1 MAKYKV
7 VLEREK
13 CIGAA
18 TCVASYPERW
28 ELQEDAKVDIKGEE
42 VKKDSENKEQVLWIT
57 EEELEKFKESA
68 EVCPVNVIHIYDEKG
83 NKII

>member
-18 TCVASYPERW
+18 TCVAAYPERW
-28 ELQEDAKVDIKGEE
+28 ELQEDAKVSIKGDN
-42 VKKDSENKEQVLWIT
+42 VKKENDLEIFWIT
-57 EEELEKFKESA
+57 EEELERFKESA

>member
-18 TCVASYPERW
+18 TCVAVYSERW
-28 ELQEDAKVDIKGEE
+28 ELQEDAKVSIKAEE
-42 VKKDSENKEQVLWIT
+42 VIKDGDNEIFWIN

>member
-18 TCVASYPERW
+18 TCVAVYPEKW
-28 ELQEDAKVDIKGEE
+28 ELQEDAKVSLKDDN
-42 VKKDSENKEQVLWIT
+42 VKKESDNEILWIT
-57 EEELEKFKESA
+57 EDELAKFKESA

>member
-1 MAKYKV
+1 MPKYRV
-7 VLEREK
+7 VIERDA

-18 TCVASYPERW
+18 TCVVAAPDRW
-28 ELQEDAKVDIKGEE
+28 EIQSDAKASLKGSD
-42 VKKDSENKEQVLWIT
+42 VKKEGDKEEIWI
-57 EEELEKFKESA
+57 EEDELAKMKESA